1 MSDIHGVNV
10 DGTAYGLDSDTAE
23 ARVDALQTYLVT
35 ALGQLKTALEES
47 DIQGGVAVLDQ
58 AILDLSTLA

>member
-10 DGTAYGLDSDTAE
+10 DGTAYGLDSQTAE
-23 ARVDALQTYLVT
+23 ARVDALQSYLVT
-35 ALGQLKTALEES
+35 AFGQLKTALNNNNTQS
-47 DIQGGVAVLDQ
+47 AIAILDQ

>member
-1 MSDIHGVNV
+1 MGDIHGVNLA
-10 DGTAYGLDSDTAE
+10 GTAYGLDSDTAE

-35 ALGQLKTALEES
+35 AFGQLKTALEES
-47 DIQGGVAVLDQ
+47 DIQGGIAVLDQ

>member
-23 ARVDALQTYLVT
+23 ARVDALQGYIDTNLQVATVAEIKTYLGI
-35 ALGQLKTALEES
+35 A
-47 DIQGGVAVLDQ
+47 
-58 AILDLSTLA
+58 